1 MALKKKL
8 KKVNEKIKALAF
20 DVEMKHCETT
30 VDARERRKLERKRFK
45 LERAIARKEFYAKI
59 LMPAIEFIQDSS
71 VQVASTFTQAVDKRN
86 NEKAVIRLTH
96 PVSKRELCVEVFTRN
111 GMNNKTYDLDSDS
124 SLGSNPVV
132 KVTIEDK
139 GRRVYN
145 RTVQLQ
151 DKEVIIDRVLLSH
164 NPLLWD
170 IQTLSESDRKAF
182 ETVKEALT
190 TYLEAITPCTV
201 RGLEGQD
208 EDDDE

>member
-1 MALKKKL
+1 MIDITTDVGMNDVKEKL
-8 KKVNEKIKALAF
+8 YKVKMKIARGAWGDNERK
-20 DVEMKHCETT
+20 
-30 VDARERRKLERKRFK
+30 RRKLERKRFK
-45 LERAIARKEFYAKI
+45 LQRRIARNELLMKIILTARQGGFDCLDVVEEQYDAPNPKKSVVIKLRHAKCERI
-59 LMPAIEFIQDSS
+59 LKVYVFD
-71 VQVASTFTQAVDKRN
+71 DK
-86 NEKAVIRLTH
+86 
-96 PVSKRELCVEVFTRN
+96 S
-111 GMNNKTYDLDSDS
+111 MNNKTYDLESDS

-190 TYLEAITPCTV
+190 AYLEAITPCTV

-208 EDDDE
+208 EDE

>member
-1 MALKKKL
+1 MIDITTDVGMNDVKEKL
-8 KKVNEKIKALAF
+8 YKVKMKIARGAWGNNERK
-20 DVEMKHCETT
+20 
-30 VDARERRKLERKRFK
+30 RRKLERKRFK
-45 LERAIARKEFYAKI
+45 LQRRIARNELLMKIILTARQGRFDCLDVVEEQYDTPNTKKSVVIKLRHAKCERI
-59 LMPAIEFIQDSS
+59 LKVYVFD
-71 VQVASTFTQAVDKRN
+71 DK
-86 NEKAVIRLTH
+86 
-96 PVSKRELCVEVFTRN
+96 S
-111 GMNNKTYDLDSDS
+111 MNNKTYDLESDS

-170 IQTLSESDRKAF
+170 IQTLSESDIKAF

-190 TYLEAITPCTV
+190 AYLEAITPCTV

-208 EDDDE
+208 EDE